1 MRFLRMFSNAVIAG
15 GLGAA
20 YLAILFLQ
28 LNPQVP
34 LYPMNLAP
42 LFVTMALSYG
52 IHLAALFYVVTVIRM
67 ILSTEE
73 FSPGWVSLRVQSW
86 LLVADAGGA
95 AGLMWLNLVSYAPM
109 LRHDTSR
116 RMAAGAA
123 ALTVCALA
131 FLSVAL
137 VHYSF
142 GRRKGRVGGSV
153 VALALIAS
161 LALPLAARGSGDS
174 PPLFSRRLEVDQV
187 LTAPRQTARVILI
200 LIDGGS
206 LDFVSTAALQGKLP
220 NLGRIL
226 DSGAAMHLATIRP
239 TQPGPVW
246 AAVATGK
253 LPWKTGV
260 RSAARYRLPA
270 AHDELDLLP
279 DNCFSHGLVSFG
291 LIRATEHTSAS
302 LRGRPLWSILGTAG
316 LSAGIVNW
324 PLTSP
329 AQPVRGYL
337 VSDRFYR
344 PADPWL
350 EPDDPASI
358 YPLDLLPVARS
369 AGESVRRSQESG
381 VLLAAFPTAGFR
393 QQVAEGQPVLTDR
406 MYEQVARAL
415 DASFRPNLSAVR
427 VRQLDFAG
435 HEFLRY
441 ALPGQFGDVTEE
453 ERRRYGAVLENA
465 YSRID
470 AMVGRSIS
478 TLGSE
483 DLLLVIS
490 GYGMEPM
497 SIGKRLL
504 ERVIGD
510 PALSGTHEGAPD
522 GFMLAYG
529 TAVAPGRKKVA
540 SVLDVAPT
548 VLYYLGMPVGRD
560 MDGYVR
566 TDVFTRDFTDP
577 RPIAFIPTY
586 ER

>member
-1 MRFLRMFSNAVIAG
+1 MRFFRMFSNAVIAG
-15 GLGAA
+15 GLGAV
-20 YLAILFLQ
+20 YLAVLFLQ
-28 LNPQVP
+28 LNPEVP

-42 LFVTMALSYG
+42 LFVTIALSYG
-52 IHLAALFYVVTVIRM
+52 IHLAAFFYLVTVIRL
-67 ILSTEE
+67 ILSADL

-86 LLVADAGGA
+86 LLVADAGGVA
-95 AGLMWLNLVSYAPM
+95 ALMWLNLSSYAPV
-109 LRHDTSR
+109 LRHETSR

-123 ALTVCALA
+123 LLTVCALA

-142 GRRKGRVGGSV
+142 GRRKGHVGGSV
-153 VALALIAS
+153 VALALVAS
-161 LALPLAARGSGDS
+161 LVLPLAARGPGASR
-174 PPLFSRRLEVDQV
+174 PLFSRRLDVDQPR
-187 LTAPRQTARVILI
+187 TTPRQTARVTLI

-220 NLGRIL
+220 NFGRIL
-226 DSGAAMHLATIRP
+226 DSGAAMHVATIRP

-246 AAVATGK
+246 TAVATGK
-253 LPWKTGV
+253 LPWKNGV
-260 RSAARYRLPA
+260 RSAARYHVQA
-270 AHDELDLLP
+270 AHDPLDLLP
-279 DNCFSHGLVSFG
+279 DNCYAQGLVSFG
-291 LIRATEHTSAS
+291 LVRATEHTSAS
-302 LRGRPLWSILGTAG
+302 LQARTLWSILGSAG

-329 AQPVRGYL
+329 ALPVRGYL

-369 AGESVRRSQESG
+369 AGESVRRSPELG
-381 VLLAAFPTAGFR
+381 TLLAAFPTSGFR
-393 QQVAEGQPVLTDR
+393 KQVSEGQPVLTDR
-406 MYEQVARAL
+406 MYEQISRTL
-415 DASFRPNLSAVR
+415 DDRVRPNLTAVR
-427 VRQLDFAG
+427 LRQLDFAG

-441 ALPGQFGDVTEE
+441 AIPTQFGDVTEDE
-453 ERRRYGAVLENA
+453 QRRYGTVLEQA

-470 AMVGRSIS
+470 AIVGRSLAS
-478 TLGSE
+478 LGPE

-504 ERVIGD
+504 ERAIGD
-510 PALSGTHEGAPD
+510 PDRAGTHEAAPD

-529 TAVAPGRKKVA
+529 AAVEPGRKKVA

-577 RPIAFIPTY
+577 RPLASIPTY

>member
-15 GLGAA
+15 ALGAV
-20 YLAILFLQ
+20 YLAMLFLQ
-28 LNPQVP
+28 LNPEVP

-42 LFVTMALSYG
+42 LVVTVGLSYG
-52 IHLAALFYVVTVIRM
+52 VHLVAFFYVVTVIRL
-67 ILSTEE
+67 ILSAEF

-86 LLVADAGGA
+86 LLVADAGGVA
-95 AGLMWLNLVSYAPM
+95 ALMWLNLASYAPM

-153 VALALIAS
+153 VALALVAS
-161 LALPLAARGSGDS
+161 LVLPLAARGPGAS
-174 PPLFSRRLEVDQV
+174 PPLFSRRLEIDQPV
-187 LTAPRQTARVILI
+187 TPPRQAARVALI
-200 LIDGGS
+200 LLDGGS
-206 LDFVSTAALQGKLP
+206 LDFLSTATLQGKLP
-220 NLGRIL
+220 NFGRIL

-246 AAVATGK
+246 TAVATGK

-260 RSAARYRLPA
+260 RSAARFGIPA
-270 AHDELDLLP
+270 APDALDLLP
-279 DNCFSHGLVSFG
+279 DNLFAQGLVSFG
-291 LIRATEHTSAS
+291 LIRATEHSSAS
-302 LRGRPLWSILGTAG
+302 LQARTLWSILASAG
-316 LSAGIVNW
+316 LSSGIVNW

-358 YPLDLLPVARS
+358 YPLDLLPTARS
-369 AGESVRRSQESG
+369 AGESVRRSPESG
-381 VLLAAFPTAGFR
+381 VLLAAFPTAGLR

-406 MYEQVARAL
+406 MYEQISRTL
-415 DASFRPNLSAVR
+415 DASLRPNLTAVR

-441 ALPGQFGDVTEE
+441 AMPAQFGDVTDE
-453 ERRRYGAVLENA
+453 ERRRYGTVLEQA

-470 AMVGRSIS
+470 AMIGRALA
-478 TLGSE
+478 TLGPD

-504 ERVIGD
+504 ERAIGD
-510 PALSGTHEGAPD
+510 PERTGTHEGAPD

-529 TAVAPGRKKVA
+529 AAVAPGRKKVA
-540 SVLDVAPT
+540 SVFDVAPT

-566 TDVFTRDFTDP
+566 TDVFTRDFTDS
-577 RPIAFIPTY
+577 RPMVFIPTY